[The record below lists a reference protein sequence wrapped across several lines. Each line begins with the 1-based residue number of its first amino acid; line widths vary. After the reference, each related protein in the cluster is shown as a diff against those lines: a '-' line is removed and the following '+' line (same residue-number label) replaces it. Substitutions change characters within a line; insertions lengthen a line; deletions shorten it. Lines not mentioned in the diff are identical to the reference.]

1 MIIQSANNNFSEI
14 QVIGFDAD
22 DTLWENEDIFLN
34 AQKEFKEILKN
45 YSSNFDEELLK
56 IEKENL
62 DKYGYGVKGFILSLI
77 ETSIFSLE

>member
-1 MIIQSANNNFSEI
+1 VIIQSANNNFSEI

-34 AQKEFKEILKN
+34 TQKEFKEILKN

-62 DKYGYGVKGFILSLI
+62 DKYGYVLKGL
-77 ETSIFSLE
+77 FSH